1 MLKAH
6 EHHSIPVEDSISHP
20 IFVIA
25 AAFAAKQPPVPRES
39 SLTVG
44 LLEARAGTVTT
55 ELLGLAPPV
64 VGDEECAVV
73 LDEGLLELVLGV
85 LVDELL
91 VVGDDGL
98 GDGLAD
104 GVDLRGVTT
113 TGDADADVDVSC
125 ARVSVLLFC
134 LFFVAHARGGLALRG
149 CVGVGVRTELVEAED
164 EDGLVDLEAEDLGL
178 DKGKGLSVD
187 LDKTLTGLCDASSV
201 RCAVV
206 FACAQQ
212 CCARARGGC
221 GAYLAVGD
229 SGGGLLLAEALHGLG
244 GHFERLWLVRA
255 RSWEV
260 RAVDLTF
267 ERLRDRG
274 RAKVGESKIVWV
286 LVLHAV

>member
-6 EHHSIPVEDSISHP
+6 EHHSIPVEDTRSHP
-20 IFVIA
+20 ILVIA
-25 AAFAAKQPPVPRES
+25 AAFAAKQPPPVPREKS

-44 LLEARAGTVTT
+44 LLVAGAGTLTA

-125 ARVSVLLFC
+125 C
-134 LFFVAHARGGLALRG
+134 P
-149 CVGVGVRTELVEAED
+149 C
-164 EDGLVDLEAEDLGL
+164 
-178 DKGKGLSVD
+178 
-187 LDKTLTGLCDASSV
+187 
-201 RCAVV
+201 
-206 FACAQQ
+206 
-212 CCARARGGC
+212 
-221 GAYLAVGD
+221 
-229 SGGGLLLAEALHGLG
+229 
-244 GHFERLWLVRA
+244 
-255 RSWEV
+255 
-260 RAVDLTF
+260 
-267 ERLRDRG
+267 
-274 RAKVGESKIVWV
+274 
-286 LVLHAV
+286 